1 MPQDLMKQG
10 GEEASHHGQRRRPPP
25 HRQARPSAPPG
36 GLSATP
42 RPQVGSQVSP
52 AHHAGAGCGT
62 QGGHLTSPSPR
73 SRLLPARL
81 QPPGR
86 ESCKPAHCRVRRSAT
101 VQGPA
106 RGESAVQRGTQNASG
121 SRPCR
126 QRSDLATSRVTDAIL
141 DGESQGSGSQVVL
154 PAARG
159 DVRPANG
166 VEKILQ
172 MHQEQLASTNRVF
185 IPQGCCSRVPQTECL
200 KQQTRTV
207 SQFCR
212 VGVHDRGIGEADSF

>member
-101 VQGPA
+101 AQGPA

-159 DVRPANG
+159 GRAACKRRSIDIMMQLLALQLYVLRLSELAEWALEFPEA
-166 VEKILQ
+166 ILP
-172 MHQEQLASTNRVF
+172 LGR
-185 IPQGCCSRVPQTECL
+185 
-200 KQQTRTV
+200 
-207 SQFCR
+207 
-212 VGVHDRGIGEADSF
+212 